1 MRTRT
6 IRCLVAWVLVVI
18 AGCTQPGSTEDAAQR
33 VAQEFG
39 IPRERI
45 LSVAEE
51 LGVQIAEIETFGPG
65 PFPYN
70 YYQRRFE
77 QFTREHGR
85 PPTRSEVDR
94 MVKGYVAKCI
104 ADPYGIEFI
113 FYSERVHP
121 SWITREIAMVFE
133 VVFQLPSPGEE
144 SPEDPIFAYMRPI
157 DLRDGSVNPPQETY
171 WEECIQD
178 YLSGH

>member
-1 MRTRT
+1 MKTRA
-6 IRCLVAWVLVVI
+6 ICCLAALALTVI
-18 AGCTQPGSTEDAAQR
+18 AGCTQPGSTKDAAQR
-33 VAQEFG
+33 VAREFG
-39 IPRERI
+39 IPRERVV
-45 LSVAEE
+45 SVAEE
-51 LGVQIAEIETFGPG
+51 LGVQVAEMETFGSG

-70 YYQRRFE
+70 YYKTRFE

-94 MVKGYVAKCI
+94 MVKGYVAKCGVGR
-104 ADPYGIEFI
+104 YGIEFI

-121 SWITREIAMVFE
+121 SWTNREIAMVFE
-133 VVFQLPSPGEE
+133 VVFQLPPPGEAA
-144 SPEDPIFAYMRPI
+144 PEDPVFAYMRPI

-178 YLSGH
+178 YRSR